1 MQALQAPTG
10 LCHSPDLVAQSPRVP
25 ILALAAVGKSVER
38 HAFPMDTLVAMAG
51 AIHWLVTVQ
60 APPASLTVA
69 HRPWGGVGLANAM

>member
-1 MQALQAPTG
+1 MG
-10 LCHSPDLVAQSPRVP
+10 LAEKGQMVRGWLSWSIPGL
-25 ILALAAVGKSVER
+25 
-38 HAFPMDTLVAMAG
+38 LVAMAG